1 MVEVYL
7 CLVFSI
13 EYFCGAIYFFVEFLN
28 LKSVEICV
36 SVRSWV
42 GNSCFFFVYYLFLC
56 GSFGDCFCLG
66 ANSEVFQ
73 S

>member
-1 MVEVYL
+1 MVQ
-7 CLVFSI
+7 FT
-13 EYFCGAIYFFVEFLN
+13 FFVEFLN

-36 SVRSWV
+36 PVRSWV
-42 GNSCFFFVYYLFLC
+42 GNSCFFVYYLFLC